1 MSDYYFDVETKG
13 TPIDSE
19 LVSIQYWATNSGS
32 GLPKGDLVILKAWE
46 SSEEQIVREFHA
58 VFQPESE
65 NPFVFVPIGEN
76 LTFDLMVM
84 WNAWKRAGIE
94 VSLEKLLYNRPKID
108 IKSDLVRMCGG
119 NFKGASLT
127 MLCGNN
133 AEGGEIPK
141 WYEAKEFA
149 KIEAYV
155 RAEAEEFLKY
165 YKMSLPYFRN
175 LKSIMQKERK

>member
-19 LVSIQYWATNSGS
+19 VLTIQYQMTNSGS

-46 SSEEQIVREFHA
+46 SSEKEIAQKFYDI
-58 VFQPESE
+58 FQPESE
-65 NPFVFVPIGEN
+65 NPFIFVPIGEN

-94 VSLEKLLYNRPKID
+94 VSLEKLLYARPKID

-127 MLCGNN
+127 MLLGNHV
-133 AEGGEIPK
+133 EGGEIPK
-141 WYEAKEFA
+141 WFEAKEYD
-149 KIEAYV
+149 KIESYV
-155 RAEAEEFLKY
+155 KAEAEEFLKY

-175 LKSIMQKERK
+175 LRTLLARAK

>member
-1 MSDYYFDVETKG
+1 MPDYYFDVETKG

-19 LVSIQYWATNSGS
+19 LISIQWQATNSGS

-46 SSEEQIVREFHA
+46 SSEKEIATKFHDI
-58 VFQPESE
+58 FQPESE
-65 NPFVFVPIGEN
+65 NPFIFVPIGEN

-108 IKSDLVRMCGG
+108 IKSDLVRMCEG

-127 MLCGNN
+127 MLMGNHV
-133 AEGGEIPK
+133 EGGEIPK
-141 WYEAKEFA
+141 WYEAGNYQA
-149 KIEAYV
+149 IVDYV
-155 RAEAEEFLKY
+155 KTEAEEFMKY
-165 YKMSLPYFRN
+165 YRMSLPYFRN
-175 LKSIMQKERK
+175 LRTLMARAK

>member
-1 MSDYYFDVETKG
+1 MSDYYFDIETKG
-13 TPIDSE
+13 TPLDSE
-19 LVSIQYWATNSGS
+19 IVTVQYQMTNSGS
-32 GLPKGDLVILKAWE
+32 GIAKGDLVILKAWE

-94 VSLEKLLYNRPKID
+94 VSLEKLLYARPKID
-108 IKSDLVRMCGG
+108 IKSDLVRMMGG

-127 MLCGNN
+127 MLCGNQV
-133 AEGGEIPK
+133 EGGEIPK
-141 WYEAKEFA
+141 WFEAKEFD
-149 KIEAYV
+149 KIVSYV
-155 RAEAEEFLKY
+155 RAEAEEFMKY
-165 YKMSLPYFRN
+165 YRTSLPYFRN
-175 LKSIMQKERK
+175 LKSIMQKGK